1 MEENT
6 LYVEDGAIKISEEV
20 VQTIAAM
27 AVKDVKGVTIAAS
40 FADGFVE
47 KFVKKNFNK
56 SVKITLEEKAVT
68 VELHIGIDYGVKIQT
83 VAAELQDV
91 IKRNIETMTDLS
103 VTRVDIYVDG
113 INFNKEPKEPKE
125 VKKAAKAPAEADAR
139 LISVFPSA
147 VPPERREPPTH
158 PEADRQSACR
168 RRFRRA
174 ANDCANSLPSRKADP
189 VSAPAPCGT
198 A

>member
-27 AVKDVKGVTIAAS
+27 AVKDVKGVTVAAS

-125 VKKAAKAPAEADAR
+125 VKKAAEAPAEA
-139 LISVFPSA
+139 
-147 VPPERREPPTH
+147 E
-158 PEADRQSACR
+158 
-168 RRFRRA
+168 
-174 ANDCANSLPSRKADP
+174 
-189 VSAPAPCGT
+189 
-198 A
+198 

>member
-27 AVKDVKGVTIAAS
+27 AVKDVKGVTVAAS

-56 SVKITLEEKAVT
+56 SVKITLEEKSVT

-125 VKKAAKAPAEADAR
+125 VKKAADAPAEA
-139 LISVFPSA
+139 
-147 VPPERREPPTH
+147 E
-158 PEADRQSACR
+158 
-168 RRFRRA
+168 
-174 ANDCANSLPSRKADP
+174 
-189 VSAPAPCGT
+189 
-198 A
+198 

>member
-125 VKKAAKAPAEADAR
+125 VKKAAKAPAEA
-139 LISVFPSA
+139 
-147 VPPERREPPTH
+147 E
-158 PEADRQSACR
+158 
-168 RRFRRA
+168 
-174 ANDCANSLPSRKADP
+174 
-189 VSAPAPCGT
+189 
-198 A
+198 

>member
-27 AVKDVKGVTIAAS
+27 AVKDVKGVTVAAS

-125 VKKAAKAPAEADAR
+125 AKKAAEAPAEA
-139 LISVFPSA
+139 
-147 VPPERREPPTH
+147 E
-158 PEADRQSACR
+158 
-168 RRFRRA
+168 
-174 ANDCANSLPSRKADP
+174 
-189 VSAPAPCGT
+189 
-198 A
+198 

>member
-125 VKKAAKAPAEADAR
+125 VKKAAKVPAEA
-139 LISVFPSA
+139 
-147 VPPERREPPTH
+147 E
-158 PEADRQSACR
+158 
-168 RRFRRA
+168 
-174 ANDCANSLPSRKADP
+174 
-189 VSAPAPCGT
+189 
-198 A
+198 

>member
-27 AVKDVKGVTIAAS
+27 AVKEVKGITLATS

-56 SVKITLEEKAVT
+56 SVRTTLDEKAVT
-68 VELHIGIDYGVKIQT
+68 VELHIGVDYGVKIQT
-83 VAAELQDV
+83 VAAELQEV

-103 VTRVDIYVDG
+103 VTQVDIYVDG
-113 INFNKEPKEPKE
+113 INFAKEAKEPKE
-125 VKKAAKAPAEADAR
+125 KKDAKKNSIPEEIEAE
-139 LISVFPSA
+139 
-147 VPPERREPPTH
+147 
-158 PEADRQSACR
+158 
-168 RRFRRA
+168 
-174 ANDCANSLPSRKADP
+174 
-189 VSAPAPCGT
+189 
-198 A
+198 

>member
-103 VTRVDIYVDG
+103 VTRDDIYVDG

-125 VKKAAKAPAEADAR
+125 VKKAAKAPAEA
-139 LISVFPSA
+139 
-147 VPPERREPPTH
+147 E
-158 PEADRQSACR
+158 
-168 RRFRRA
+168 
-174 ANDCANSLPSRKADP
+174 
-189 VSAPAPCGT
+189 
-198 A
+198 

>member
-6 LYVEDGAIKISEEV
+6 LSVEDGAIKISEEV

-27 AVKDVKGVTIAAS
+27 AVKDVKGVTVAAS

-125 VKKAAKAPAEADAR
+125 VKKAAEAPAEA
-139 LISVFPSA
+139 
-147 VPPERREPPTH
+147 E
-158 PEADRQSACR
+158 
-168 RRFRRA
+168 
-174 ANDCANSLPSRKADP
+174 
-189 VSAPAPCGT
+189 
-198 A
+198 

>member
-27 AVKDVKGVTIAAS
+27 AVKDVKGVTVAAS

-83 VAAELQDV
+83 VAAELQDM

-125 VKKAAKAPAEADAR
+125 VKKAAEAPAEA
-139 LISVFPSA
+139 
-147 VPPERREPPTH
+147 E
-158 PEADRQSACR
+158 
-168 RRFRRA
+168 
-174 ANDCANSLPSRKADP
+174 
-189 VSAPAPCGT
+189 
-198 A
+198 

>member
-6 LYVEDGAIKISEEV
+6 VYVEDGAIKISEEV

-27 AVKDVKGVTIAAS
+27 AVKDVNGVTIAAS

-56 SVKITLEEKAVT
+56 SVKISLEEKSVT
-68 VELHIGIDYGVKIQT
+68 VELHVGVDYGVKIQT
-83 VAAELQDV
+83 AAAELQDA

-113 INFNKEPKEPKE
+113 INFTKEPKEPKE
-125 VKKAAKAPAEADAR
+125 VKKTADA
-139 LISVFPSA
+139 
-147 VPPERREPPTH
+147 
-158 PEADRQSACR
+158 
-168 RRFRRA
+168 
-174 ANDCANSLPSRKADP
+174 P
-189 VSAPAPCGT
+189 VET
-198 A
+198 E

>member
-27 AVKDVKGVTIAAS
+27 AVKDVKGVTVAAS

-56 SVKITLEEKAVT
+56 SVKITLEEKGVT

-125 VKKAAKAPAEADAR
+125 VKKAAEAPAEA
-139 LISVFPSA
+139 
-147 VPPERREPPTH
+147 E
-158 PEADRQSACR
+158 
-168 RRFRRA
+168 
-174 ANDCANSLPSRKADP
+174 
-189 VSAPAPCGT
+189 
-198 A
+198 

>member
-113 INFNKEPKEPKE
+113 INCIKEPKEPKE
-125 VKKAAKAPAEADAR
+125 VKKAAKAPAEA
-139 LISVFPSA
+139 
-147 VPPERREPPTH
+147 E
-158 PEADRQSACR
+158 
-168 RRFRRA
+168 
-174 ANDCANSLPSRKADP
+174 
-189 VSAPAPCGT
+189 
-198 A
+198 

>member
-27 AVKDVKGVTIAAS
+27 AVKDVKGVTVAAS

-56 SVKITLEEKAVT
+56 SVKITLEEKSVT

-125 VKKAAKAPAEADAR
+125 VKKAAEAPAEA
-139 LISVFPSA
+139 
-147 VPPERREPPTH
+147 E
-158 PEADRQSACR
+158 
-168 RRFRRA
+168 
-174 ANDCANSLPSRKADP
+174 
-189 VSAPAPCGT
+189 
-198 A
+198 

>member
-56 SVKITLEEKAVT
+56 SVKITLEEKAVI

-125 VKKAAKAPAEADAR
+125 VKKAAKAPAEA
-139 LISVFPSA
+139 
-147 VPPERREPPTH
+147 E
-158 PEADRQSACR
+158 
-168 RRFRRA
+168 
-174 ANDCANSLPSRKADP
+174 
-189 VSAPAPCGT
+189 
-198 A
+198 